1 MTDSPEFILA
11 RIAEI
16 QTQLQLNDLSIRIF
30 AAMATVSLFL
40 FVALIVADR
49 MKGGFGFDLVFL
61 AGGILS
67 SVSIITTL
75 LCGFKVYDNFALQI
89 ELDQLT
95 SLYEAVY
102 GPLPVRW

>member
-30 AAMATVSLFL
+30 AAMAIVCLVL

-49 MKGGFGFDLVFL
+49 VKGGFGFDLVFL
-61 AGGILS
+61 AGAGLLS
-67 SVSIITTL
+67 FFIIAAVV
-75 LCGFKVYDNFALQI
+75 CGSFVYDNFAMQI